1 METFGNC
8 LIFIQKALVV
18 LHVDMK
24 KRLRAKQKQQKILL
38 KKQNLFM
45 VIGMIIL
52 LLIIRVVFPKF
63 KLFVLFMEFFFKLLI
78 GI

>member
-18 LHVDMK
+18 LLVDMK

-63 KLFVLFMEFFFKLLI
+63 KLFALFMEFFFKLLI